1 MVYNNSFYVIHCRSA
16 SMATARDKL
25 HLNVPLKTAGDQERD
40 SLLQY
45 IEKGQVGFDATL
57 QGPYGTRKGVYII
70 IIIYYIHVF
79 EYITIPCT
87 SICPSIQCV

>member
-1 MVYNNSFYVIHCRSA
+1 
-16 SMATARDKL
+16 MATARDKL